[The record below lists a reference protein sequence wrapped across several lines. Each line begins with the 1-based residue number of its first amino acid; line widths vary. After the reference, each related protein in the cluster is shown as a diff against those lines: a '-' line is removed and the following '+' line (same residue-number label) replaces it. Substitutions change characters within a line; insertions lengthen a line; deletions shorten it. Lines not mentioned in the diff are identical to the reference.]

1 MGIFSS
7 VLLYADYDH
16 TLTGLDGRV
25 PQRNLAA
32 IRYFMDE
39 GGRFAVASGRSLTMC
54 GAFRDIVP
62 CNAPLILFN
71 GALAYDMENRRTI
84 FCREIP
90 LEPEKALRMTI
101 ERFPENVVELQGLEA
116 HYAFGDYPVWRAFG
130 RRNRACFRQISFS
143 EIPKPFVKFSM
154 AGAYVDDTVT
164 QFYSGTPEQL
174 AAFDQAEAWLRE
186 TFGQVCVVD
195 RAAPRILDLQVK
207 GTSKG
212 AAARE
217 MKAYLKAKKLICV
230 GDGLNDL
237 SMLDAADL
245 AFVPGDANPTLRER
259 FHTVC
264 PCGQGAV
271 ADVINCLPD
280 FL

>member
-1 MGIFSS
+1 MGIFSG

-90 LEPEKALRMTI
+90 LEPEKALRATI
-101 ERFPENVVELQGLEA
+101 EQFPENVVELQGLEA
-116 HYAFGDYPVWRAFG
+116 HYAFGDYPMWRAFG
-130 RRNRACFRQISFS
+130 ARNRACFRQISFE
-143 EIPKPFVKFSM
+143 EITKPFVKFSM
-154 AGAYVDDTVT
+154 AGAYLDDTVT

-174 AAFDQAEAWLRE
+174 RAFDQAEAWLQK
-186 TFGQVCVVD
+186 TFGEVCVVD

-212 AAARE
+212 AAALE

-245 AFVPGDANPTLRER
+245 SFVPGDANPTLRER
-259 FHTVC
+259 FRSVC
-264 PCGQGAV
+264 PCSQGAV
-271 ADVINCLPD
+271 ADVIGVLRD